1 MEDEI
6 LENEVLNEEE
16 PILHTPESTIYSVY
30 ARTDENNR
38 VVKVFSNCFEQ
49 PQNGDI
55 LIKSGS
61 GDEFVHVGYYQLLT
75 GDFVHG
81 YKIQDGKMVE
91 CSIED
96 LEEERALKQRQNKN

>member
-1 MEDEI
+1 MEEEI
-6 LENEVLNEEE
+6 LEESFNEEE
-16 PILHTPESTIYSVY
+16 QILHTPESTKYSVY

-49 PQNGDI
+49 PQEGDI

-81 YKIQDGKMVE
+81 YKIQDGKMLK
-91 CSIED
+91 CSAEE
-96 LEEERALKQRQNKN
+96 LEEERAFKQNKN

>member
-1 MEDEI
+1 MEEEI
-6 LENEVLNEEE
+6 LEEKSLNEEE
-16 PILHTPESTIYSVY
+16 SILHTPESIEYSVY
-30 ARTDENNR
+30 ARIDENNR

-49 PQNGDI
+49 PQEEDI

-61 GDEFVHVGYYQLLT
+61 GDEFVHVGYYQLLNN
-75 GDFVHG
+75 DFVHC
-81 YKIQDGKMVE
+81 YKIENGKMTE

>member
-6 LENEVLNEEE
+6 LEEKSLNEEE
-16 PILHTPESTIYSVY
+16 PILHTPESTEYSVY
-30 ARTDENNR
+30 ARTDKNGR

-49 PQNGDI
+49 PQKGDI
-55 LIKSGS
+55 RIKSGS

-96 LEEERALKQRQNKN
+96 LEEERTFKQNKN

>member
-1 MEDEI
+1 MEEEI
-6 LENEVLNEEE
+6 LEKESLNEEE
-16 PILHTPESTIYSVY
+16 PILHTPEPTIYSVY
-30 ARTDENNR
+30 ARANENGK

-49 PQNGDI
+49 PQEEDI

-61 GDEFVHVGYYQLLT
+61 GDEFVHVGYYQLLNN
-75 GDFVHG
+75 DFVHC
-81 YKIQDGKMVE
+81 YKIENGKMTE